1 MKMLKHRNRERDG
14 WMPPAGSPAPQA
26 ALPATTAAGPAGVT
40 PEASA
45 PAAPAAPAAP
55 HSPPVSILT
64 NASSVSQP
72 ASANSAAA
80 LDRPRKKLSFR
91 DPEVTGTANSKEVAG
106 LILAPGH
113 LASLRD
119 QGISNSIEDMDLE
132 VLSFCCSLSSLNS
145 GRSMQMRSDS
155 KWNVNRIRSCLF
167 RVAQTLF
174 VQSVSGGTGLFVY
187 DWRVCVCGCHVFVSV
202 AHAVLLLS
210 CRAKP

>member
-119 QGISNSIEDMDLE
+119 FICSIGFGWD
-132 VLSFCCSLSSLNS
+132 
-145 GRSMQMRSDS
+145 G
-155 KWNVNRIRSCLF
+155 
-167 RVAQTLF
+167 
-174 VQSVSGGTGLFVY
+174 
-187 DWRVCVCGCHVFVSV
+187 RVCLRLACLCVWLPCFCF
-202 AHAVLLLS
+202 S
-210 CRAKP
+210 CS